1 MSKQTVLDQRV
12 IVDDIECKRNAV
24 VAALGAA
31 DYMLGNQSEWN
42 DFLFDEEEI
51 NYDKLCRIIGAV
63 KVPRKIT
70 VGSLQDM
77 KSYLLNEERTLAD
90 QLSMEKDKLL
100 QLMTMER
107 SQVRRHAQ
115 ICYDDLHNKL
125 KELDQGSTEWHRTQA
140 KMDILSEIL
149 FMTSQPI
156 G

>member
-12 IVDDIECKRNAV
+12 IVDNIVCKRNAV

-70 VGSLQDM
+70 VGSLEDM
-77 KSYLLNEERTLAD
+77 KSYLLNEERILAD

-100 QLMTMER
+100 RLYEQDRDRMLR
-107 SQVRRHAQ
+107 HIQSQ
-115 ICYDDLHNKL
+115 YDDAHQRR
-125 KELDQGSTEWHRTQA
+125 EGLDPESLTWHRLQA
-140 KMDILSEIL
+140 IMETYKHLMFKANEPLS
-149 FMTSQPI
+149 
-156 G
+156 